1 MFDTVLGL
9 PVHALVVHVVVVLL
23 PVAAL
28 GVVAI
33 AVVPR
38 WRTRY
43 GALVLAVT
51 TAGLVMVPV
60 ATMSGT
66 ELEDRLDAGGV
77 VRRQIDEH
85 SELGSLVI
93 WPTLV
98 MWLLAIALVVMSRR
112 RGRVSAGAARGSAGA
127 DRRSAG
133 RAVSVVAVLAV
144 VASLVTAGVVTRVGH
159 LGSTAVWSCTIGS
172 DACK

>member
-1 MFDTVLGL
+1 MFDTVQGL
-9 PVHALVVHVVVVLL
+9 PVHALVVHAVVVLL

-43 GALVLAVT
+43 GPLVLAVT
-51 TAGLVMVPV
+51 TAGLVLVPV
-60 ATMSGT
+60 ATTSGT
-66 ELEDRLDAGGV
+66 ELEDRLNAGGV
-77 VRRQIDEH
+77 VQRQIDEH
-85 SELGSLVI
+85 SDLGSLVI

-98 MWLLAIALVVMSRR
+98 MWVLAIALVVMSRR
-112 RGRVSAGAARGSAGA
+112 GARVSAGADRG
-127 DRRSAG
+127 SAG

-159 LGSTAVWSCTIGS
+159 LGSVAVWSCTIGS

>member
-9 PVHALVVHVVVVLL
+9 PVHALVVHAVVVLL

-112 RGRVSAGAARGSAGA
+112 RGR
-127 DRRSAG
+127 
-133 RAVSVVAVLAV
+133 AVSVVAVLAV

-172 DACK
+172 DACN